1 MTERTYLD
9 WNATAPLHPAARAAM
24 LEAMDVTGNPSSPH
38 GEGRRARAILEGAR
52 ERIAQALGAKARHV
66 YFTSGATEAAN
77 WVLSPSAAS
86 GRLTSPLRA
95 LLMGAT
101 EHPCVL
107 AGHRFPQAAVH
118 TLPVDRD
125 GIANVEEAAARV
137 AALTAQHGKGSV
149 MIALQAANNET
160 GVLQPVDA
168 IAAAIAEHEAVLVC
182 DAVQVPGRASL
193 PSGADILFVSGHK
206 VGGPKGIGAVVVHS
220 EAFAPA
226 PLINGGGQERRQR
239 SGTENVAAAA
249 GFAAALEAV
258 IRDQAATVSRAMTL
272 RDQVE
277 TGLKHLHADTVIFA
291 EHSPRLANTTLFATP
306 GMTAETSLIALDLA
320 GVAVSSGSACSSGKV
335 AGSHVLSAMGVP
347 DDLARCALRVS
358 TGPATTAR
366 DIEAFLGAW
375 ETTLARRLK
384 RAA

>member
-24 LEAMDVTGNPSSPH
+24 IEAMDVTGNPSSPH
-38 GEGRRARAILEGAR
+38 GEGRQARAILEGAR
-52 ERIAQALGAKARHV
+52 ERIAQALGAKPRNV
-66 YFTSGATEAAN
+66 FFTSGATEAAN

-86 GRLTSPLRA
+86 GRQTSPLRA
-95 LLMGAT
+95 LLVGAT

-107 AGHRFPQAAVH
+107 AGHRFAGSAVH
-118 TLPVDRD
+118 SLPVDRNGLAD
-125 GIANVEEAAARV
+125 VSETAARV
-137 AALTAQHGKGSV
+137 AALTAEHGKGAV
-149 MIALQAANNET
+149 MLALQAANNET
-160 GVLQPVDA
+160 GVLQPVEA
-168 IAAAIAEHEAVLVC
+168 IAAAVAGHDAVLVC
-182 DAVQVPGRASL
+182 DAVQALGRGVAL
-193 PSGADILFVSGHK
+193 PAADIVFVSGHK
-206 VGGPKGIGAVVVHS
+206 IGGPKGIGAVVVRS
-220 EAFAPA
+220 DAFAPE
-226 PLINGGGQERRQR
+226 PLIHGGGQERRRR

-258 IRDQAATVSRAMTL
+258 IRDQAANVSRAMTL

-291 EHSPRLANTTLFATP
+291 ENSPRLANTTLFATP
-306 GMTAETSLIALDLA
+306 GMSAETSLIALDLA

-335 AGSHVLSAMGVP
+335 AASHVLSAMGVP
-347 DDLARCALRVS
+347 DDLARCALRIS
-358 TGPATTAR
+358 TGPTTTAR
-366 DIEAFLGAW
+366 DIEMFLGAW